1 MPESQKQSV
10 LPLVSHPL
18 SVVPE
23 YHRAAAGVARELHVV
38 PSDAVAV
45 VYVAQ
50 VSHHEGAG
58 EAREYRIRISLAGP
72 VVQLRASFLGS
83 LKRWG
88 FALREL

>member
-1 MPESQKQSV
+1 M

-38 PSDAVAV
+38 PSDDVAV
-45 VYVAQ
+45 VCAAQ

-58 EAREYRIRISLAGP
+58 EAREYRIPLAGS
-72 VVQLRASFLGS
+72 VVQLRASFLES